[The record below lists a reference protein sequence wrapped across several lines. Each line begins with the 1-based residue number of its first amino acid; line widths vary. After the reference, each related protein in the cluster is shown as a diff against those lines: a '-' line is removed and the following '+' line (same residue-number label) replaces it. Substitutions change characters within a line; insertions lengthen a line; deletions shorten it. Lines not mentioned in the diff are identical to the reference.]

1 MSKPNWAFYVPI
13 CLIERASQT
22 VASRHIR
29 LTGPSGRSS
38 NPKKIVPGHRALRG
52 PRVVCVHLVRTPS
65 HPAMASSEQV
75 VAVKR
80 CMQCSVP
87 VAVPWQRAGCPA
99 PAVQSSSEQARAP
112 MAAGQSLANIS
123 KCARA
128 RVNRSFILTRLE
140 MSCGHRA
147 KSQVACKIYI
157 YFTTIAL
164 VDVSSQAN
172 DNRQWEANKSLQ
184 NINKPIAPNWL
195 LPKQH

>member
-29 LTGPSGRSS
+29 LRGPSGRSS
-38 NPKKIVPGHRALRG
+38 NPKEIVPGHRALRG
-52 PRVVCVHLVRTPS
+52 PGVVCVHLVRTPS

-75 VAVKR
+75 VAMKR

-99 PAVQSSSEQARAP
+99 PALPQSSSEQTRAP

-123 KCARA
+123 KCARPRQSLIYSYA
-128 RVNRSFILTRLE
+128 PRNVLWPSRQES
-140 MSCGHRA
+140 G
-147 KSQVACKIYI
+147 CK
-157 YFTTIAL
+157 
-164 VDVSSQAN
+164 
-172 DNRQWEANKSLQ
+172 Q
-184 NINKPIAPNWL
+184 NIYL
-195 LPKQH
+195 FYHYCTR